1 MNSGSSLY
9 ANSLKICNSLGFNP
23 HIVLQSEDP
32 FYIRKCV
39 ELGLGITIVPELS
52 WQGQFSKEIT
62 LKSIGEIKRKIY
74 IYKKYASNKYIDNFS
89 TMLIEHF
96 SL

>member
-1 MNSGSSLY
+1 
-9 ANSLKICNSLGFNP
+9 
-23 HIVLQSEDP
+23 
-32 FYIRKCV
+32 
-39 ELGLGITIVPELS
+39 LGLGITIVPELS

-74 IYKKYASNKYIDNFS
+74 IYKKNASNKYIDNFS